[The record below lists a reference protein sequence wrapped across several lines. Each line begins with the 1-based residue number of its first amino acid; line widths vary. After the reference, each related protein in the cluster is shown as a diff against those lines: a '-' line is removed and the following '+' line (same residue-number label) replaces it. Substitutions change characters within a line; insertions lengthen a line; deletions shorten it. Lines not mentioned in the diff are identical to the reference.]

1 MSNWYVSHVH
11 PPEPPKPQ
19 HSFWCA
25 PHDAHKC
32 ACHAPPKNESSIPA
46 DVLSGMLNQ
55 VKGIPGTHE
64 FTFSRKVEPEK
75 TPWQVYQDKLAEYY
89 KTKMEQQ
96 NSRLM
101 KEFRMLQSE
110 LPSGIVCTPQHESL
124 TRYEAQ
130 IDGPPDTPYTNG
142 RFLLDV
148 VLPPRYPL
156 DPPSIKFRTRVYHP
170 NIDDFGNICLEVLKT
185 GKSGCWSPLWTVGKV
200 LIALSVLLESPNPSD
215 PLMPEIADQI
225 TNDYRAF
232 EETAREWT
240 KRHAMAYGD
249 DPEEYV
255 RASQLEASPGDEQ
268 VGWLGEEGG
277 EQKSESILG
286 MARAAS
292 PSPGVSSN
300 QLSQSPDR
308 LSKISS
314 KIPSQSPDQS
324 TKLLPPVHDKLPAGG
339 IRRLGLSRSR
349 TGSSK
354 KKPPQTL
361 PGTTRFALK
370 PLVMSRTRTSSGS
383 SQAESV
389 ELSDDTRG
397 EDSQVLTKQDVQVK
411 KKRGKVAQL
420 HSPPKRV
427 KKGGAVRRKNGLLES
442 ESVASEESAEYIEPA
457 VREESVESEPA
468 VRGESVE
475 SEPVVRE
482 ESVESEPRGAGS
494 SALDFGANDSEDYE
508 CLLSPGESAG
518 EHSSAAE
525 SKWPALSVDSCDAQ
539 TDDGHV
545 SVAEEHVS
553 SEQTCET
560 TAPLQE
566 TSSGEA
572 TVEPPS
578 NVQPDRRKGKGVDLS
593 VRDGGHILEASHFG
607 PLDLGLPPIRVSA
620 QRRLMR
626 RRARDPTH

>member
-1 MSNWYVSHVH
+1 
-11 PPEPPKPQ
+11 
-19 HSFWCA
+19 
-25 PHDAHKC
+25 
-32 ACHAPPKNESSIPA
+32 
-46 DVLSGMLNQ
+46 
-55 VKGIPGTHE
+55 
-64 FTFSRKVEPEK
+64 
-75 TPWQVYQDKLAEYY
+75 
-89 KTKMEQQ
+89 MERQ
-96 NSRLM
+96 NPRLM

-110 LPSGIVCTPQHESL
+110 LPPGIVCTPQHESL

-156 DPPSIKFRTRVYHP
+156 EPPSIKFRTRVYHP

-185 GKSGCWSPLWTVGKV
+185 GKNGCWSPQWTVGKV

-225 TNDYRAF
+225 TSDYRAF

-255 RASQLEASPGDEQ
+255 RASQLEASPGYD
-268 VGWLGEEGG
+268 VGEEIEASG
-277 EQKSESILG
+277 EQKSGRKLG
-286 MARAAS
+286 MART
-292 PSPGVSSN
+292 VST
-300 QLSQSPDR
+300 SPDR
-308 LSKISS
+308 LSKASS
-314 KIPSQSPDQS
+314 SQSPDRSSKVPSQKSPDRS
-324 TKLLPPVHDKLPAGG
+324 TKLLPPVHDKLPAVG

-349 TGSSK
+349 TGSSR
-354 KKPPQTL
+354 KKPPQSL

-370 PLVMSRTRTSSGS
+370 PLVMSRTHTSSGS

-389 ELSDDTRG
+389 ELTSDDTPG
-397 EDSQVLTKQDVQVK
+397 EDLCVLTKQDVRVK
-411 KKRGKVAQL
+411 KKRGKMTQL

-427 KKGGAVRRKNGLLES
+427 KGGARRRKDESVES
-442 ESVASEESAEYIEPA
+442 EPVVS
-457 VREESVESEPA
+457 EESVESEPVVEEESA
-468 VRGESVE
+468 DSESVVEGASVE

-482 ESVESEPRGAGS
+482 ASVESESRGAGS

-508 CLLSPGESAG
+508 CLLSPSESAG
-518 EHSSAAE
+518 GHSSVAAE
-525 SKWPALSVDSCDAQ
+525 SKWSELSVDSCDAQ
-539 TDDGHV
+539 TDDGHA
-545 SVAEEHVS
+545 SAAEEHHVS
-553 SEQTCET
+553 SEQPNKTIGQKL
-560 TAPLQE
+560 APLQKA
-566 TSSGEA
+566 SSGGV

-578 NVQPDRRKGKGVDLS
+578 NVQTDRRKGKGVDLS
-593 VRDGGHILEASHFG
+593 VQDGSHILEASHFG
-607 PLDLGLPPIRVSA
+607 PLDLGLPPVRVSA

>member
-1 MSNWYVSHVH
+1 
-11 PPEPPKPQ
+11 
-19 HSFWCA
+19 
-25 PHDAHKC
+25 
-32 ACHAPPKNESSIPA
+32 
-46 DVLSGMLNQ
+46 
-55 VKGIPGTHE
+55 
-64 FTFSRKVEPEK
+64 
-75 TPWQVYQDKLAEYY
+75 
-89 KTKMEQQ
+89 MEQQ

-185 GKSGCWSPLWTVGKV
+185 GKGGCWSPLWTVGKV

-268 VGWLGEEGG
+268 VGWLDEEGG
-277 EQKSESILG
+277 EQKSGSNLG

-292 PSPGVSSN
+292 PSPGVSSK

-314 KIPSQSPDQS
+314 KISSQSPDRS

-354 KKPPQTL
+354 KKPAQSL

-389 ELSDDTRG
+389 EMSDDTRG

-427 KKGGAVRRKNGLLES
+427 KKGGDVRRKDELAES
-442 ESVASEESAEYIEPA
+442 ESVVSEESVEYSEPVVREESVESEPA

-468 VRGESVE
+468 VR
-475 SEPVVRE
+475 E
-482 ESVESEPRGAGS
+482 ESVESEPRGVGS

-525 SKWPALSVDSCDAQ
+525 CKWPALSVDSCDAQ

-560 TAPLQE
+560 TAQLQE
-566 TSSGEA
+566 TSSGQA

-578 NVQPDRRKGKGVDLS
+578 NVQTDRRKGKGVDLS